1 MVSTMEIL
9 PLFQLQK
16 ALAMPIAIAKESTTQ
31 AAMTEAPSLCVQL
44 HLLIQQVQGVVF
56 MRKIQV
62 SLQYFIHNLDNN
74 INKMKS

>member
-1 MVSTMEIL
+1 MVSTTEIL

-62 SLQYFIHNLDNN
+62 SLQYFIYNLGNN
-74 INKMKS
+74 IK

>member
-9 PLFQLQK
+9 PVFQLQK

-62 SLQYFIHNLDNN
+62 SLQYFIYHLDNN
-74 INKMKS
+74 INKIKS

>member
-62 SLQYFIHNLDNN
+62 SLQYFVYNLDNN